1 MQFLIKP
8 SLKEL
13 NDYCKNTIAEFLGI
27 EFVEIGMDYLV
38 ARMPVNAKTH
48 QPLGML
54 HGGASCVLAEQAGSM
69 AANLFLD
76 RKTQVALGLDIN
88 ANHVKSVKEGYVYGK
103 ASPIHIGTKTQVWE
117 IKITNETGELISLAR
132 LTMMVIPINNEI
144 KRRSDLLTDE

>member
-8 SLKEL
+8 SLKDL

-27 EFVEIGMDYLV
+27 EFVEIGKDYLV
-38 ARMPVNAKTH
+38 AKMPVNSRTH

-54 HGGASCVLAEQAGSM
+54 QGGASCVLAEQTGSM

-117 IKITNETGELISLAR
+117 IRITNESGELISIAR

-144 KRRSDLLTDE
+144 KRKTDLLADE